1 MPQFHPIIYS
11 LPDGGAMGKTVE
23 AADADEACRT
33 AAAKLLNVSLSV
45 AKEMFARRELEVVA
59 VIKGDPQFDQTK
71 QTPLFPGF

>member
-1 MPQFHPIIYS
+1 MRCHNSTQSFTRCQTAG
-11 LPDGGAMGKTVE
+11 LTVE

-33 AAAKLLNVSLSV
+33 AAAKLLNISLSA